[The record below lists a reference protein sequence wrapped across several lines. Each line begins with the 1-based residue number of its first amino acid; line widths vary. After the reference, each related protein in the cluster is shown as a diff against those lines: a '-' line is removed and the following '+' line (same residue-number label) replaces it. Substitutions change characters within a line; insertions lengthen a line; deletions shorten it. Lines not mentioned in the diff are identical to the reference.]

1 MYTFQRVWYTIIF
14 VNVLRRV
21 LIMKVGF
28 IGLGIMGKPM
38 VENLLKANVTV
49 LVNDLNKE
57 AENEVVMQGANAVS
71 VQQMAQQADY
81 VITSLP
87 NGSIVKAVLYS
98 GEDAIV
104 KQTDIKVKAI
114 IDTSSLTPNE
124 SLEISKVLETKQIKY
139 MDAPVSGG
147 EPLAITGELSVMIG
161 CAETDLPEIQKV
173 LEPIAASVI
182 RVGDVGAGSV
192 VKLANQ
198 IIVNTNIAAL
208 SEAVVLAK
216 KFDIDLAN
224 MYKAIKGGLAGSSVM
239 DAKFPKMIEE
249 DYQPGGT
256 LNINLKDMKNVSST
270 ADTVGLTLPIANQVK
285 EIYKSEV
292 ARGNGMNDH
301 SGIIKFFE
309 NINNM

>member
-1 MYTFQRVWYTIIF
+1 
-14 VNVLRRV
+14 
-21 LIMKVGF
+21 MKVGF

-87 NGSIVKAVLYS
+87 NGAIVKAVLYS

>member
-1 MYTFQRVWYTIIF
+1 
-14 VNVLRRV
+14 
-21 LIMKVGF
+21 MKVGF

-87 NGSIVKAVLYS
+87 NGAIVKAVLYS

-239 DAKFPKMIEE
+239 YAKFPKMIEE

>member
-1 MYTFQRVWYTIIF
+1 
-14 VNVLRRV
+14 
-21 LIMKVGF
+21 MKVGF

-87 NGSIVKAVLYS
+87 NGAIVKAVLYS

-161 CAETDLPEIQKV
+161 CAETDLLEIQKV

-216 KFDIDLAN
+216 KFDIDLTN

>member
-1 MYTFQRVWYTIIF
+1 
-14 VNVLRRV
+14 
-21 LIMKVGF
+21 MKVGF

-57 AENEVVMQGANAVS
+57 AEHEVVMRGANAVS
-71 VQQMAQQADY
+71 VKQMAQQADY

-87 NGSIVKAVLYS
+87 NGAIVKAVLYS
-98 GEDAIV
+98 GEDAIL
-104 KQTDIKVKAI
+104 KQTDIKVKAVV
-114 IDTSSLTPNE
+114 DTSSLTPNE
-124 SLEISKVLETKQIKY
+124 SLEISKVLETRQVKY

-161 CAETDLPEIQKV
+161 CAKTDLPEVQKV

-224 MYKAIKGGLAGSSVM
+224 MYEAIKGGLAGSSVM

-292 ARGNGMNDH
+292 AHGNGMNDH
-301 SGIIKFFE
+301 SGIIKYFE

>member
-1 MYTFQRVWYTIIF
+1 
-14 VNVLRRV
+14 
-21 LIMKVGF
+21 MKIGF

-38 VENLLKANVTV
+38 VKNYLKENVTV

-57 AENEVVMQGANAVS
+57 AEAEVINEGAQAVS
-71 VQQMAQQADY
+71 VKQMAQEVDHI
-81 VITSLP
+81 ITSLP
-87 NGSIVKAVLYS
+87 NGEIVKAVLYS
-98 GEDAIV
+98 GKDAILNQSDISV
-104 KQTDIKVKAI
+104 QTVV
-114 IDTSSLTPNE
+114 DTSSLTPNE
-124 SLEISKVLETKQIKY
+124 SLEISKVLKEKQIKY
-139 MDAPVSGG
+139 IDAPVSGG

-161 CAETDLPEIQKV
+161 CDESDLEIVQSV
-173 LEPIAASVI
+173 LKPIAKSVI

-216 KFDIDLAN
+216 KFDIDLES
-224 MYKAIKGGLAGSSVM
+224 MHEAIKDGLAGSNVM
-239 DAKFPKMIEE
+239 EAKFPKMIEE

-270 ADTVGLTLPIANQVK
+270 ADTVGLTLPLANQVK

-292 ARGNGMNDH
+292 AQGNGTNDH
-301 SGIIKFFE
+301 SGIIKYFE
-309 NINNM
+309 KINNI